1 MKRKKQ
7 NSQFSLYSFTMIF
20 VFAIMVAIISEV
32 KIIPYEDAPFRFGL
46 GAAAFLFIIL
56 IKRLPTILTG
66 IITGL
71 VIVLFRTFLSV
82 LFSEDDFLSSI
93 ITHFSS
99 GLFYITFSLC
109 LSTINIEKY
118 KSKPFILACFI
129 TLFEFISNLVE
140 QTVTFLLVSKLPIFY
155 EEMIL
160 LLLVAF
166 IRSFFIVGIYSF
178 IVVREQKKQVD
189 NLLNVISNLYVET
202 LYLKKSMSEIEH
214 ITANSFDL
222 YEKLKKKDLS
232 LSMQALSIAQEI
244 HEVKKDEQRILA
256 GLSKIMDTKQADPYS
271 ISELLQY
278 VKEANDKYSEM
289 LNKHIQIKIS
299 YNQNF
304 YTREYVALLALI
316 NNLVSNAVEAIED
329 EGTIN
334 ISINTSKDFTTI
346 TIEDSGKGIPKKLI
360 PIIFDPG
367 FTTKFNSKGEPS
379 TGIGLSHVQS
389 IVNKLEGSIFVESE
403 NITKFTVNI
412 PLEKLL

>member
-1 MKRKKQ
+1 MKYKQ
-7 NSQFSLYSFTMIF
+7 NSHFSHYSFTIIV
-20 VFAIMVAIISEV
+20 VFAIIVAIASEV
-32 KIIPYEDAPFRFGL
+32 KIIPFDGAPFRFGL
-46 GAAAFLFIIL
+46 GAAVFLFFIL
-56 IKRLPTILTG
+56 IMRLPAILTG
-66 IITGL
+66 IITGI
-71 VIVLFRTFLSV
+71 VIVLFRTFLNI
-82 LFSEDDFLSSI
+82 LLSEDDFLSSI
-93 ITHFSS
+93 VTHFSS

-109 LSTINIEKY
+109 LSTLNIEKY
-118 KSKPFILACFI
+118 KSKPFLLACLI

-140 QTVTFLLVSKLPIFY
+140 QTITFLFVTKLPIVY
-155 EEMIL
+155 EELAL

-178 IVVREQKKQVD
+178 IVVREQKKQVEH
-189 NLLNVISNLYVET
+189 LLNVISNLYVET

-222 YEKLKKKDLS
+222 YDKLKKKDVA

-256 GLSKIMDTKQADPYS
+256 GLSKIMDTKQEDTYS
-271 ISELLQY
+271 ISDLLQY
-278 VKEANDKYSEM
+278 VKEANEKYSDM
-289 LNKHIQIKIS
+289 LNKHIQIKIF

-304 YTREYVALLALI
+304 HTREYVPLLALM
-316 NNLVSNAVEAIED
+316 NNLVSNAVEAIEH
-329 EGTIN
+329 EGTIT
-334 ISINTSKDFTTI
+334 ISINTSKDFTTM

-389 IVNKLEGSIFVESE
+389 IVNKLEGTIFVESD
-403 NITKFTVNI
+403 NTTKFIVNI
-412 PLEKLL
+412 PTDKLL